1 MYKVIQMNQI
11 INQNISETD
20 YESEY
25 LFFQGPHLLLNISQ
39 AAYKFVIF
47 LMKVETSVVFIWRLS
62 A

>member
-1 MYKVIQMNQI
+1 MNQI